1 MAKILNF
8 AVSAAFWGGWG
19 GLTAANTKNSGSPNK
34 NRDSKKKSANSIK
47 NCGLYTIYKIV
58 SIVHTDTHVLLAG
71 NNFFAASYVFFLCD
85 IL

>member
-1 MAKILNF
+1 MDGADLPPLIQKIVVVLIKTEI
-8 AVSAAFWGGWG
+8 A
-19 GLTAANTKNSGSPNK
+19 
-34 NRDSKKKSANSIK
+34 KKKSANSIK